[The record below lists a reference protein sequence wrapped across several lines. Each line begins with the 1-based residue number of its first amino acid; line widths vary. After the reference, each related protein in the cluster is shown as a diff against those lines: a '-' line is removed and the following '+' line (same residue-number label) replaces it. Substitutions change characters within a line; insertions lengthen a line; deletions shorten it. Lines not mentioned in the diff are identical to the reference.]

1 MSLVIFLGKKFFN
14 DSLDNNENNNRKK
27 KPSRKK
33 SKQRDDTGSIDAM
46 RYVVHGENQSFE
58 MGIYQPQEKS
68 KSKKKLSIYKRIVNK
83 MTSK

>member
-1 MSLVIFLGKKFFN
+1 
-14 DSLDNNENNNRKK
+14 
-27 KPSRKK
+27 
-33 SKQRDDTGSIDAM
+33 M